1 LQKGLQLRINAQGLI
16 HGKRQRYDGCVLFGS
31 QDYGPQGEVLNDF
44 IIPAD
49 DSGIGSRH
57 LMIKYDP
64 AERDYFIKDL
74 GDGSG
79 TFVKVEINLVSLN
92 NYRNLK
98 LATSFPLGTLTCWF
112 RFRMKEKR
120 EKAKY
125 F

>member
-16 HGKRQRYDGCVLFGS
+16 EGKRQRFDGCVILGS
-31 QDYGPQGEVLNDF
+31 QDYGAQGEVLNDF

-57 LMIKYDP
+57 LMIKYDS

-79 TFVKVEINLVSLN
+79 TFVKVERDLVSSKFINSKETQNRLYNFLRRHAHAGLN
-92 NYRNLK
+92 SK
-98 LATSFPLGTLTCWF
+98 
-112 RFRMKEKR
+112 
-120 EKAKY
+120 
-125 F
+125 